1 MNTENNTPKETSTR
15 RKILAGIGAL
25 SLFPLVKLGFLT
37 QKKDVISCAPDQM
50 NQKIKMLTQDGKL
63 VEVDM
68 SKINGTKQKATKEDL
83 QNWVKKDLQ

>member
-1 MNTENNTPKETSTR
+1 MNTENNNPKETSTR
-15 RKILAGIGAL
+15 RKLLAGIGAL

-37 QKKDVISCAPDQM
+37 KKKDVISCAPEQS

-63 VEVDM
+63 VEVDV
-68 SKINGTKQKATKEDL
+68 SKISGAKQKASKEDL